1 ILLFPSQLEGFG
13 LTLIEAM
20 NNGIVPIANH
30 LPGITDFIITSGKD
44 GFVVEK
50 NSVHD
55 FVNRIEHLNAD
66 RDLLYQM
73 KLAARETVRERFE
86 LTTVIQQYQQ
96 IFDEVL
102 MTEKPSVTKDFP
114 EWQAYVDYKPS
125 IFMRILNRVIK

>member
-1 ILLFPSQLEGFG
+1 
-13 LTLIEAM
+13 TLIEAM
-20 NNGIVPIANH
+20 NNGTVPLANH

-44 GFVVEK
+44 GFLVK
-50 NSVHD
+50 NNNVQD
-55 FVNRIEHLNAD
+55 FVNRIEQLNGD

-86 LTTVIQQYQQ
+86 LSTVIQQYQQ

-102 MTEKPSVTKDFP
+102 MTEKPGETKDFP

-125 IFMRILNRVIK
+125 ILTRIGF